1 MMNLS
6 DYRIPEDKNIKLSD
20 YLTSEGKKEDNNNI
34 KENTIPPL
42 VKTLKDLHLKLHAAE
57 KNGIMVVLQAIDAA
71 GKDEAISYI
80 FSNLNAQGL
89 KVTSYG
95 KPSETEKKHAYLW
108 RLYEGEP
115 ERGQIAIL
123 NRSHYEDV
131 IATHVNDL
139 LEDDDADIDTRYR
152 QINHY
157 EQYLSENGFSVV
169 KFFFNMSKDEQ
180 KDRFLKRMKNPDKQ
194 WEFSFSDIEDRNKWV
209 KYQQAFEGMLNHT
222 STEHSPWYILPA
234 DDEWHTR
241 QIITEVMISVLKD
254 INPDF
259 PEISGEDKKEL
270 DEYIKKLE
278 DE

>member
-152 QINHY
+152 QINHR
-157 EQYLSENGFSVV
+157 SE
-169 KFFFNMSKDEQ
+169 E
-180 KDRFLKRMKNPDKQ
+180 
-194 WEFSFSDIEDRNKWV
+194 
-209 KYQQAFEGMLNHT
+209 HT
-222 STEHSPWYILPA
+222 SELQSRGHLVCRLLL
-234 DDEWHTR
+234 E
-241 QIITEVMISVLKD
+241 
-254 INPDF
+254 
-259 PEISGEDKKEL
+259 KKN
-270 DEYIKKLE
+270 KKLF
-278 DE
+278 